1 MLVTHGIICRHFFKV
16 FVESSKACF
25 HLTLIPRRWYK
36 DEYITS
42 SDICSSEIVMNNCD
56 PSQTNSQITLEF
68 TQKYITNDLSEKY
81 FKQISRNQLKFG
93 TLMGEAR
100 KAIQFAI
107 QDGDDELIQF
117 IREFNKRKEAQ
128 QVLAESLRQ
137 QEALANRK
145 MITNDNQVFCNAK
158 GILIDSNQILD
169 PLKYQLKGRPPM
181 KRFKSSTEKSSSKGK
196 NGGERVT
203 SDRARKCG
211 SCGKNGYY
219 RSTCPKN

>member
-1 MLVTHGIICRHFFKV
+1 
-16 FVESSKACF
+16 
-25 HLTLIPRRWYK
+25 
-36 DEYITS
+36 
-42 SDICSSEIVMNNCD
+42 MNNCD

-68 TQKYITNDLSEKY
+68 TWKYTTNDLSEKY
-81 FKQISRNQLKFG
+81 SKQISRNQLKFS

-145 MITNDNQVFCNAK
+145 MTTNDNQVFCNAK

-169 PLKYQLKGRPPM
+169 PLKY
-181 KRFKSSTEKSSSKGK
+181 
-196 NGGERVT
+196 
-203 SDRARKCG
+203 
-211 SCGKNGYY
+211 
-219 RSTCPKN
+219 